1 MKKELF
7 NLRDLKKDDIKKYID
22 FLSDPEITVWLEDEV
37 QNIESYANIEN
48 YLTYGYYRQA
58 IEHDGKFIGVS
69 GLDLINEKKKV
80 ARFFIVIG
88 RKESWGKGIGFG
100 VIKSIVDYGFKELK
114 LRKSNS
120 DFLSPNEAVRII
132 HEKAGFKSEGF
143 LRKDCLRNNVWLD
156 REILSIFP
164 NELITL
170 KNQ

>member
-1 MKKELF
+1 MNKEIF

-22 FLSDPEITVWLEDEV
+22 FLSDPEVTVWLEDEV

-48 YLTYGYYRQA
+48 YLAYGYYRQA

-69 GLDLINEKKKV
+69 GLDLINEKNKV

-88 RKESWGKGIGFG
+88 RKESWGKGIGFE

-114 LRKSNS
+114 LRKINS
-120 DFLSPNEAVRII
+120 DFLAPNEAVRII

-143 LRKDCLRNNVWLD
+143 LRKDSLRNNVWLD

-164 NELITL
+164 NELIAP
-170 KNQ
+170 KNH